1 MDSEQLKQPENETK
15 ISKETTASN
24 IETNIETLPENSSE
38 ELPENSSKE
47 QSEPTLPTP
56 VAEPRIKPENQ
67 PEILAEPS
75 EIKIALDEDLQ
86 PFAEIKGDGSLLLK
100 ATPFSPERIVA
111 TLQADTADAV
121 LHSLR
126 ERFKDLSS
134 KVEEL
139 AKEWESTEDKTKL
152 ASKVSRITDYL
163 QHAVA
168 VGDFLPLYQQAARWD
183 NFLQTLAEKGFAAKQ
198 ALVEKAEAIAAGE
211 EVKDAIM
218 TFRDLTEQWKKI
230 GHTDKSRD
238 DILWKRLDAA
248 RDKIYEQRRLNH
260 EAEIAELNNKLD
272 LKMEIVEKA
281 ERFAASDDWKEA
293 TEGFKIL
300 MEEWKE
306 SGHTF
311 NEKNEALWQRFI
323 AAKNVFFDRKK
334 QHYEVIHDEQEKN
347 FEAKNLLVTEAES
360 LAESIDWNK
369 TTLAY
374 TTIMDKWKDIGRVPR
389 EKENDL
395 WDRLS
400 KAKDIFFN
408 AKRQHFATMR
418 VAFDDNYAQKMALI
432 KRAEQL
438 QHSTDWR
445 NATDEFA
452 ELMEEWKKI
461 GAVAHE
467 HSEPL
472 WERFTKARRAFFNN
486 KDADRDKRRA
496 HFDKAHNERIGQ
508 TEVFLRQLKNEIKE
522 DAENL
527 ADHHLSLSKL
537 GDSKIDKQIRANL
550 ERLIEQ
556 SAPRVAK
563 KLEKIA
569 SVEAQL
575 AELTNGHDRKGKN
588 EKKKKPEKPTQKNEQ
603 SAPDL
608 KAEMKPDTSD
618 QETIEPIQE
627 NHSIVEQT
635 NETKSPES
643 FAAGVGETKSE
654 DSVDASVA

>member
-1 MDSEQLKQPENETK
+1 MDSEQLKHPENET
-15 ISKETTASN
+15 ETS
-24 IETNIETLPENSSE
+24 IEPTVSTPETITEPSQELPIDEQAAPVALPAAVTPGSTPENLE
-38 ELPENSSKE
+38 ELLEGKS
-47 QSEPTLPTP
+47 L
-56 VAEPRIKPENQ
+56 
-67 PEILAEPS
+67 
-75 EIKIALDEDLQ
+75 LDEDLQ
-86 PFAEIKGDGSLLLK
+86 QFAEIKEDGSLLLK
-100 ATPFSPERIVA
+100 ATPFSPERVIA
-111 TLQADTADAV
+111 TVQADTADAV

-126 ERFKDLSS
+126 ERFKDLTV
-134 KVEEL
+134 KVDEL
-139 AKEWESTEDKTKL
+139 AKEWEEADDKTKL

-168 VGDFLPLYQQAARWD
+168 IGNFLPLYQQAARWD
-183 NFLQTLAEKGFAAKQ
+183 NFLQNIAEKGLAAKKS
-198 ALVEKAEAIAAGE
+198 LVEKAEAIAAGE

-218 TFRDLTEQWKKI
+218 TLRDITEQWKKI
-230 GHTDKSRD
+230 GHTDKDLD
-238 DILWKRLDAA
+238 DQLWKRLDAA

-281 ERFAASDDWKEA
+281 EKFAASDDWKES
-293 TEGFKIL
+293 TEGFKTL

-323 AAKNVFFDRKK
+323 TAKNVFFDRKK
-334 QHYEVIHDEQEKN
+334 QHYEAIHEEQEQN
-347 FEAKNLLVTEAES
+347 FETKNLLVGEAES
-360 LAESIDWNK
+360 LSESTDWNK

-374 TTIMDKWKDIGRVPR
+374 TTIMDKWKEIGRVPR

-400 KAKDIFFN
+400 KAKDVFFN

-418 VAFDDNYAQKMALI
+418 VEFDDNYAQKMALI
-432 KRAEQL
+432 TRAEQL
-438 QHSTDWR
+438 QRSADWR

-461 GAVAHE
+461 GAVARE
-467 HSEPL
+467 HSEAL

-496 HFDKAHNERIGQ
+496 HFDRAHIERIGQ
-508 TEVFLRQLKNEIKE
+508 TEAFLHQLKEEIKE

-550 ERLIEQ
+550 ERLIDQ
-556 SAPRVAK
+556 SAPRVSK

-575 AELTNGHDRKGKN
+575 AELTNDHSRKNKS
-588 EKKKKPEKPTQKNEQ
+588 EKKGRPEHGTRKTVNPVRDENAEKTLEISEQ
-603 SAPDL
+603 TAAVIPQAQPANSA
-608 KAEMKPDTSD
+608 
-618 QETIEPIQE
+618 TIEKME
-627 NHSIVEQT
+627 NAESLTDGPEEPGT
-635 NETKSPES
+635 EPSGNANEN
-643 FAAGVGETKSE
+643 
-654 DSVDASVA
+654 